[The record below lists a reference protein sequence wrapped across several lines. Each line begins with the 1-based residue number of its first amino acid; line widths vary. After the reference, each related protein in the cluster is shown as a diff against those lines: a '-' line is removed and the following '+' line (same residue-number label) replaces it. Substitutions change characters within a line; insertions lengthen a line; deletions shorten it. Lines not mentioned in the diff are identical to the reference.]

1 MPPYRESIS
10 DKIMEAVSLN
20 NTVTT
25 PTNNSTAMPAVN
37 SSTISWIWKGV
48 QDLIAKDL
56 VSMDEAGRGLQTRL
70 ARRDVPVRYVELI
83 QEFSPGYI
91 ILSYVIAVVGS
102 LCTLELLLRRSVD
115 ILGKDGFNQSRD
127 RTC

>member
-25 PTNNSTAMPAVN
+25 PTNNSIAMPAVD

-48 QDLIAKDL
+48 RDLIAKNL

-83 QEFSPGYI
+83 QEYSPGYI

-102 LCTLELLLRRSVD
+102 LCTLELLLRRSVEF
-115 ILGKDGFNQSRD
+115 LRKHESYRF
-127 RTC
+127 